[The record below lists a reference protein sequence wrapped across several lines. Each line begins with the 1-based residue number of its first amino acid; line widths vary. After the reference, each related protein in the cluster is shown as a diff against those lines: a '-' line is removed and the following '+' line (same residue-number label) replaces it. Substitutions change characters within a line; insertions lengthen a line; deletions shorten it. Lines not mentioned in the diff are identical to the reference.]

1 MNTSR
6 LRVAVAF
13 AGALSIAACEGTGGV
28 GGMSQSQTL
37 GTAGGAVVG
46 GLAGYAISG
55 GAVGALIGAAAGG
68 LVGNRLGNW
77 LDGDAQQAAAQAAA
91 RSAESG
97 ERVTWN
103 KTGVTFQT
111 TQQGWASPAGAAYTG
126 SDGRTCRAIR
136 QSATQ
141 GSETREDTV
150 TLCKGAAG
158 WVPA

>member
-1 MNTSR
+1 MYTSK

-13 AGALSIAACEGTGGV
+13 AGALALAACESSGGI
-28 GGMSQSQTL
+28 GGMSQSQTI
-37 GTAGGAVVG
+37 GTAGGAVAG

-68 LVGNRLGNW
+68 VIGNRLGNW
-77 LDGDAQQAAAQAAA
+77 LEGDAQQAAAHAAA

-97 ERVTWN
+97 ERVTWK

-111 TQQGWASPAGAAYTG
+111 IQEGWASPAGAPYTAAG
-126 SDGRTCRAIR
+126 GRTCRAIR

-141 GSETREDTV
+141 GNETREDTV
-150 TLCKGAAG
+150 TLCKGASG